1 MSPAADI
8 ILVVLVLTGLALLG
22 STRLAGGIR
31 TAAAQGF
38 VLALLPLF
46 VHAGDGHGA
55 GVAAWGLAIGSAAIK
70 GFLFPA
76 WLLRAV
82 RETDA
87 RREME
92 PFVGPTLSLL
102 AGLAVLGLAFWISSR
117 LPLPPSARTTLAV
130 PAGLFTVWTGLFLI
144 CARRKAVTQVLGF
157 IILENG
163 VFTLGVA
170 LARGTPWLIEL
181 GVLLDVFVA
190 VFVMGI
196 IVFHISREFDHMD
209 ADRLAQLKDAPR

>member
-1 MSPAADI
+1 MSAVADI

-46 VHAGDGHGA
+46 MHGEGGGA
-55 GVAAWGLAIGSAAIK
+55 GIAAWALALGSAAIK

-102 AGLAVLGLAFWISSR
+102 AGLAVLGLAFWVSSR
-117 LPLPPSARTTLAV
+117 LPLPPSARATLAV

-170 LARGTPWLIEL
+170 LVRGTPWLIEL

>member
-1 MSPAADI
+1 MNAAADM
-8 ILVVLVLTGLALLG
+8 ILVALVLTGLALLG
-22 STRLAGGIR
+22 SSRLAGGIR

-38 VLALLPLF
+38 LLALLPLF
-46 VHAGDGHGA
+46 MHGEGGDGF
-55 GVAAWGLAIGSAAIK
+55 AAWGLALGSAAIK

-92 PFVGPTLSLL
+92 PFVGPTMSIL

-117 LPLPPSARTTLAV
+117 LPLPPSARATLAV

-170 LARGTPWLIEL
+170 LVRGTPWLIEL

-209 ADRLAQLKDAPR
+209 ADRLDQLKDAPR

>member
-1 MSPAADI
+1 MSAAADM

-22 STRLAGGIR
+22 SSRLAGGIR

-38 VLALLPLF
+38 LLALLPLF
-46 VHAGDGHGA
+46 MHGEGGDGL
-55 GVAAWGLAIGSAAIK
+55 AAWGLALGSAAIK

-92 PFVGPTLSLL
+92 PFVGPTMSIL
-102 AGLAVLGLAFWISSR
+102 AGLAVLGLAFWVSSR
-117 LPLPPSARTTLAV
+117 LPLPPAARATLAV

-170 LARGTPWLIEL
+170 LVRGTPWLIEL

>member
-1 MSPAADI
+1 MSAAADM
-8 ILVVLVLTGLALLG
+8 ILVALVLTGLALLG
-22 STRLAGGIR
+22 SSRLAGCIR

-46 VHAGDGHGA
+46 MHGEGGGA
-55 GVAAWGLAIGSAAIK
+55 GIAAWALALGSAAIK

-92 PFVGPTLSLL
+92 PFVGPTMSVL

-117 LPLPPSARTTLAV
+117 LPLPPSARATLAV

-170 LARGTPWLIEL
+170 LVRGTPWLIEL